1 MRLNNAYSKCDI
13 PSLSAGYNR
22 CNIGDKMFKL
32 ILTCLTIPLVVYLTI
47 TMLVLVSPI
56 LIGGLMYLTYQANR
70 REIA

>member
-1 MRLNNAYSKCDI
+1 
-13 PSLSAGYNR
+13 
-22 CNIGDKMFKL
+22 MFKL

-70 REIA
+70 REIVWEQWVIGQWMRFGDK